1 MSRKSTG
8 VKQTVK
14 FTAAKAA
21 ETVKEA
27 GNTVKEVASKTAE
40 AAKETV
46 KVASEKA
53 AEVKET
59 AKEES
64 KKVADKATE
73 TKDTVKKAVKKTA
86 AKVTEK
92 KNELVSE
99 VYVQFAGQEAKVD
112 AVIERAT
119 QAYVADGHR
128 ASSIKF
134 SNRKR
139 NWITSPTTDSFTIS
153 VLKMTGTVIPL
164 RTLRKYFSA
173 ASDNSDTGMTV
184 RLKVTSSS
192 CRDAH

>member
-14 FTAAKAA
+14 VTAAKAA

-27 GNTVKEVASKTAE
+27 GNTVKEAKTAE

-92 KNELVSE
+92 KAELVSE

-128 ASSIKF
+128 ASSIK
-134 SNRKR
+134 SLQ
-139 NWITSPTTDSFTIS
+139 
-153 VLKMTGTVIPL
+153 VYLKPEE
-164 RTLRKYFSA
+164 SA
-173 ASDNSDTGMTV
+173 AYYVVNGDTTGKID
-184 RLKVTSSS
+184 L
-192 CRDAH
+192 

>member
-1 MSRKSTG
+1 MSYIISVFKTGDTKYTYLWIFLFSRREFVMSRKSTG

-73 TKDTVKKAVKKTA
+73 TKDTVKKTA

-128 ASSIKF
+128 ASSIK
-134 SNRKR
+134 SLQ
-139 NWITSPTTDSFTIS
+139 
-153 VLKMTGTVIPL
+153 VYLKPEE
-164 RTLRKYFSA
+164 SA
-173 ASDNSDTGMTV
+173 AYYVINSKYAG
-184 RLKVTSSS
+184 KV
-192 CRDAH
+192 DLF

>member
-21 ETVKEA
+21 ETVK
-27 GNTVKEVASKTAE
+27 
-40 AAKETV
+40 
-46 KVASEKA
+46 
-53 AEVKET
+53 EVKET

-128 ASSIKF
+128 ASSIK
-134 SNRKR
+134 SLQ
-139 NWITSPTTDSFTIS
+139 
-153 VLKMTGTVIPL
+153 VYLKPEE
-164 RTLRKYFSA
+164 SA
-173 ASDNSDTGMTV
+173 AYYVINSKYAG
-184 RLKVTSSS
+184 KV
-192 CRDAH
+192 DLF

>member
-46 KVASEKA
+46 
-53 AEVKET
+53 
-59 AKEES
+59 
-64 KKVADKATE
+64 KVADKATE

-128 ASSIKF
+128 ASSIK
-134 SNRKR
+134 SLQ
-139 NWITSPTTDSFTIS
+139 
-153 VLKMTGTVIPL
+153 VYLKPEE
-164 RTLRKYFSA
+164 SA
-173 ASDNSDTGMTV
+173 AYYVINSKYAG
-184 RLKVTSSS
+184 KV
-192 CRDAH
+192 DLF

>member
-73 TKDTVKKAVKKTA
+73 TKDTVKKTA

-99 VYVQFAGQEAKVD
+99 VYVQFAGQEAKID

-128 ASSIKF
+128 ASSIK
-134 SNRKR
+134 SLQ
-139 NWITSPTTDSFTIS
+139 
-153 VLKMTGTVIPL
+153 VYLKPEE
-164 RTLRKYFSA
+164 SA
-173 ASDNSDTGMTV
+173 AYYVINSKYAG
-184 RLKVTSSS
+184 KV
-192 CRDAH
+192 DLF

>member
-14 FTAAKAA
+14 VTAAKAA

-27 GNTVKEVASKTAE
+27 GNTVKEVAAKTAE

-46 KVASEKA
+46 KV
-53 AEVKET
+53 
-59 AKEES
+59 ES

-73 TKDTVKKAVKKTA
+73 TKDTVTKAVKKTA

-92 KNELVSE
+92 KAELVSE

-128 ASSIKF
+128 ASSIK
-134 SNRKR
+134 SLQ
-139 NWITSPTTDSFTIS
+139 
-153 VLKMTGTVIPL
+153 VYLKPEE
-164 RTLRKYFSA
+164 SA
-173 ASDNSDTGMTV
+173 AYYVINSKYAG
-184 RLKVTSSS
+184 KV
-192 CRDAH
+192 DLF

>member
-27 GNTVKEVASKTAE
+27 ENTVKEVASKTAE

-59 AKEES
+59 AKEGS

-128 ASSIKF
+128 ASSIK
-134 SNRKR
+134 SLQ
-139 NWITSPTTDSFTIS
+139 
-153 VLKMTGTVIPL
+153 VYLKPEE
-164 RTLRKYFSA
+164 SA
-173 ASDNSDTGMTV
+173 AYYVINSKYAG
-184 RLKVTSSS
+184 KV
-192 CRDAH
+192 DLF

>member
-46 KVASEKA
+46 

-59 AKEES
+59 AKEQS

-128 ASSIKF
+128 ASSIK
-134 SNRKR
+134 SLQVN
-139 NWITSPTTDSFTIS
+139 
-153 VLKMTGTVIPL
+153 LKPEE
-164 RTLRKYFSA
+164 SA
-173 ASDNSDTGMTV
+173 AYYVINSKYAG
-184 RLKVTSSS
+184 KV
-192 CRDAH
+192 DLF

>member
-73 TKDTVKKAVKKTA
+73 TK
-86 AKVTEK
+86 VTEK

-128 ASSIKF
+128 ASSIK
-134 SNRKR
+134 SLQ
-139 NWITSPTTDSFTIS
+139 
-153 VLKMTGTVIPL
+153 VYLKPEE
-164 RTLRKYFSA
+164 SA
-173 ASDNSDTGMTV
+173 AYYVINSKYAG
-184 RLKVTSSS
+184 KV
-192 CRDAH
+192 DLF

>member
-73 TKDTVKKAVKKTA
+73 TKDT
-86 AKVTEK
+86 EK

-128 ASSIKF
+128 ASSIK
-134 SNRKR
+134 SLQ
-139 NWITSPTTDSFTIS
+139 
-153 VLKMTGTVIPL
+153 VYLKPEE
-164 RTLRKYFSA
+164 SA
-173 ASDNSDTGMTV
+173 AYYVINSKYAG
-184 RLKVTSSS
+184 KV
-192 CRDAH
+192 DLF

>member
-14 FTAAKAA
+14 VTAAKAA

-27 GNTVKEVASKTAE
+27 GNTVKEVAAKTA
-40 AAKETV
+40 
-46 KVASEKA
+46 
-53 AEVKET
+53 
-59 AKEES
+59 ES

-73 TKDTVKKAVKKTA
+73 TKDTVTKAVKKTA

-92 KNELVSE
+92 KAELVSE

-128 ASSIKF
+128 ASSIK
-134 SNRKR
+134 SLQ
-139 NWITSPTTDSFTIS
+139 
-153 VLKMTGTVIPL
+153 VYLKPEE
-164 RTLRKYFSA
+164 SA
-173 ASDNSDTGMTV
+173 AYYVINSKYAG
-184 RLKVTSSS
+184 KV
-192 CRDAH
+192 DLF

>member
-1 MSRKSTG
+1 MSYIIFVFKTGDTKYTYLWIFLFSRREFVMSRKSTG

-27 GNTVKEVASKTAE
+27 ENTVKEVASKTAE

-128 ASSIKF
+128 ASSIK
-134 SNRKR
+134 SLQ
-139 NWITSPTTDSFTIS
+139 
-153 VLKMTGTVIPL
+153 VYLKPEE
-164 RTLRKYFSA
+164 SA
-173 ASDNSDTGMTV
+173 AYYVINSKYAG
-184 RLKVTSSS
+184 KV
-192 CRDAH
+192 DLF

>member
-1 MSRKSTG
+1 MSYIISVFKTGDTKYTYLWIFLFSRREFVMSRKSTG

-73 TKDTVKKAVKKTA
+73 TKDTVKKTA

-99 VYVQFAGQEAKVD
+99 VYVQFAGQEAKID

-128 ASSIKF
+128 ASSIK
-134 SNRKR
+134 SLQ
-139 NWITSPTTDSFTIS
+139 
-153 VLKMTGTVIPL
+153 VYLKPEE
-164 RTLRKYFSA
+164 SA
-173 ASDNSDTGMTV
+173 AYYVINSKYAG
-184 RLKVTSSS
+184 KV
-192 CRDAH
+192 DLF